1 MAAISFGFSASCL
14 FQAKE
19 IPDSKRVSGGLAM
32 TLQCVGA
39 QRRVATW
46 LLCFLAMQ
54 MVLNALCMQRLRAQN
69 PAAGNNSEEATAVFA
84 GGCFWCVESA
94 FEKCPGVT
102 NVVSGY
108 SGGRS
113 QNPNYKN
120 YAAGGH
126 REVVLISY
134 DPSQVTYAGLVG
146 FLIKHINPWDR
157 AGSFIDRGK
166 NYSPAIY
173 FANPE
178 EKEAA
183 EGVIK
188 AIDQMK
194 VYKKPINV
202 PVVARKAFWP
212 AEDYHQNYHLTNPGN
227 YMTYRQTCGR
237 DPFIKEHWGE
247 NADRLTLPGAF
258 PKGATGKRATQA
270 GKTEAGSG
278 TGNSSD
284 AAKGSDDLSQKSEKP
299 WLNFEKPKPA
309 ELKRKLTRSQYQVT
323 QENETEQPFANA
335 YWNKH
340 EDGIYVDV
348 VSGEPL
354 FLSIDKFDSG
364 TGWPSFVRGVDE
376 NCYATLPDYTHGT
389 QRVEVRSRI
398 ADSHLGHVFDDGPPQ
413 EGGLRFCIN
422 SASLR
427 FIPLKDMER
436 MGYGEYLK
444 RFENR
449 PRKAK

>member
-1 MAAISFGFSASCL
+1 
-14 FQAKE
+14 
-19 IPDSKRVSGGLAM
+19 M
-32 TLQCVGA
+32 TLQCVGPTC
-39 QRRVATW
+39 RVRYG
-46 LLCFLAMQ
+46 LIYFLAMQ
-54 MVLNALCMQRLRAQN
+54 VMLTSLGTQRLAAQN
-69 PAAGNNSEEATAVFA
+69 PAAGDDSTEATALFA

-126 REVVLISY
+126 REVVLITY
-134 DPSQVTYAGLVG
+134 DPRQVTYAGLVE

-173 FANPE
+173 FASPE

-183 EGVIK
+183 EEVIK

-202 PVVARKAFWP
+202 PLLARKAFWP
-212 AEDYHQNYHLTNPGN
+212 AEDYHQNYHITNPGN
-227 YMTYRQTCGR
+227 YTTYRQTCGR

-258 PKGATGKRATQA
+258 PKDAKNQTGKSAAPT
-270 GKTEAGSG
+270 GDKKDDSGNSEDGSG
-278 TGNSSD
+278 DVSG
-284 AAKGSDDLSQKSEKP
+284 KSEKP
-299 WLNFEKPKPA
+299 WLKFVKPKPA
-309 ELKRKLTRSQYQVT
+309 ELKKKLTRPQYQVT
-323 QENETEQPFANA
+323 QENETELPFANA
-335 YWNKH
+335 FWNKH

-354 FLSIDKFDSG
+354 FLSVDKFDSG

-376 NCYATLPDYTHGT
+376 NCYITQPDFTHGT
-389 QRVEVRSRI
+389 QRVEVRSKI